1 MVNKEHVAKIV
12 SAYAKRH
19 AFAADELPGLIASV
33 HAALA
38 AAGMPAPLVRHPK
51 PANPAIA
58 VRRSVQPSS
67 LTCLD
72 CGHRG
77 PMLKRHLRTA
87 HGLSPAEYRDRWGL
101 KPDYPMVAPNYSRRR
116 SDLAKAIGLG
126 TSRRSRRQ

>member
-19 AFAADELPGLIASV
+19 AFAADELPGLIATV
-33 HAALA
+33 HTALA
-38 AAGMPAPLVRHPK
+38 SAGIPVSLAPPK
-51 PANPAIA
+51 PADPAVA

-77 PMLKRHLRTA
+77 PMLKRHLRAA